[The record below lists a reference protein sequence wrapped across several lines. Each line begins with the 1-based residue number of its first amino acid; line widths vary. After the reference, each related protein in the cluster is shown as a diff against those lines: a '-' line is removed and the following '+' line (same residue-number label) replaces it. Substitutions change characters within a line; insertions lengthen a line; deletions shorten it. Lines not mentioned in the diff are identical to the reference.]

1 MSAVPVPI
9 RRAASAPCQK
19 IHGVVVGTLVGTTS
33 GGAVLVEFTG
43 APEAQ
48 VIARVATHDP
58 DFTIPAQLVGRKVV
72 LVFEGGE
79 PSRPLILGLVREPVT
94 ESPAN
99 EASTAICADSI
110 GASGQSLTVNGRR
123 LLLEGQQEV
132 VLRCGQGSITL
143 RADGS
148 IVVKGTRLLSRASE
162 VNKIRGATV
171 QIN

>member
-19 IHGVVVGTLVGTTS
+19 IHGVVVGTVVGANLA
-33 GGAVLVEFTG
+33 GAVLVEFTG
-43 APEAQ
+43 APGAP
-48 VIARVATHDP
+48 VVARVATHDP
-58 DFTIPAQLVGRKVV
+58 EFAAAARLLGRKVV
-72 LVFEGGE
+72 LVFEGGA
-79 PSRPLILGLVREPVT
+79 PSRPLILGLIRDAPA
-94 ESPAN
+94 ESLAEKPA
-99 EASTAICADSI
+99 AIDADSI
-110 GASGQSLTVNGRR
+110 GAPGQPLTVNGRR
-123 LLLEGQQEV
+123 LLLEGQQEI

-162 VNKIRGATV
+162 VNKIRGASV